1 MSAFL
6 KNFQF
11 VWIGICLITGISFM
25 ACGAIETTEEQ
36 SQKLNYSLENPS
48 LKNIFNLQEQQN
60 LDSLLY
66 FLQSE
71 DVNLRYAAAK
81 AFASFQSKD
90 ASKALAPYLKDT
102 LTEIRSAV
110 AYALGQIGDPE
121 NQNTLIQG
129 IAYDDPEGRQESN
142 AQILEA
148 VGKTADESILK
159 FLATATDGYTKDDPI
174 AVLGRARGIYRF
186 ALRGLTVPEGT
197 QLMASYA
204 ANPDFQTE
212 VRVIA
217 ANYLLRAK
225 DINVNPHLDLIQA
238 TLDNETNPNI
248 RMALVIAMGKSKLKS
263 AADYLINML
272 KSEEDYRVRNNII
285 RAFSN
290 FDYKDVNAAVK
301 DHLKDPQ
308 IQVANSAA
316 DYFVNKG
323 NLNGALAYRSWSKES
338 YPKSV
343 KYKLYKAANKFLPD
357 FYAITKNNINKE
369 LKTLFK
375 TEPSKYIKKEILN
388 AMTESPDNLNFIFN
402 EAFKSKD
409 PVLKSSAA
417 DAIGQMLKNTAIPKT
432 MTRSSY
438 ANLKNRIFNYLKQ
451 MMASSDVGAQAIV
464 ASLFSDKENYFN
476 GLIKSSSFLNAALEK
491 LQLPRDVETYNEIVK
506 AINLHN
512 PEATIKT
519 HTPTFNHPI
528 DWELFDQLGA
538 EPIATI
544 HTERG
549 IIKVKLFKEHA
560 PGSVVNFVSL
570 ARDKYYDNKVFH
582 RVVPNFVVQAGCSRG
597 DGYGS
602 LDYSIRSELNNAY
615 YDDEGYIGMAS
626 AGLHTESTQWFITH
640 SPTPHLDGRYTLFGK
655 VVEGMDVVHALEI
668 GDKINTI
675 NIAE

>member
-6 KNFQF
+6 RNFQLL
-11 VWIGICLITGISFM
+11 WIVIFLVSGISFLGCELNE
-25 ACGAIETTEEQ
+25 AEE
-36 SQKLNYSLENPS
+36 SQIQELDYS
-48 LKNIFNLQEQQN
+48 LKNASLKKVFNLQEQQN

-66 FLQSE
+66 YLQSE

-81 AFASFQSKD
+81 AFASFQTQE

-121 NQNTLIQG
+121 NQNALIQG
-129 IAYDDPEGRQESN
+129 IEYYDPVGRQESN

-148 VGKTADESILK
+148 VGKTADKSILQ
-159 FLATATDGYTKDDPI
+159 FLATATDGYTKNDVA

-204 ANPDFQTE
+204 ANPDYPTD

-225 DINVNPHLDLIQA
+225 DINVNPHLDLIKA
-238 TLDNETNPNI
+238 TLDNENNPNI
-248 RMALVIAMGKSKLKS
+248 RMALVIAMGKSKSKS

-290 FDYKDVNAAVK
+290 FNYKDVNTAVK
-301 DHLKDPQ
+301 EHLKDPNV
-308 IQVANSAA
+308 QVANTAA
-316 DYFVNKG
+316 DYFINKG

-357 FYAITKNNINKE
+357 FYAITKTNINKE

-375 TEPSKYIKKEILN
+375 TEPSNYIKKEILN
-388 AMTESPDNLNFIFN
+388 AMSESPDNLNFIFN
-402 EAFKSKD
+402 EAFKSEH

-417 DAIGQMLKNTAIPKT
+417 EAIGQMLKNPAIPKT

-438 ANLKNRIFNYLKQ
+438 ANLKNRMYNYLKQ

-464 ASLFSDKENYFN
+464 ATLFSDEENYFK
-476 GLIKSSSFLNAALEK
+476 GLIKESSFLNTALEK

-506 AINLHN
+506 AIKLHN
-512 PEATIKT
+512 PDAAVDM
-519 HTPTFNHPI
+519 HTPKFNHPI
-528 DWELFDQLGA
+528 DWDLFDQLGD
-538 EPIATI
+538 EPIASINTDK
-544 HTERG
+544 G

-570 ARDKYYDNKVFH
+570 ARDKYYDDKVFH

-602 LDYSIRSELNNAY
+602 LDYSIRSELNTSY

-655 VVEGMDVVHALEI
+655 VLEGMDVVHALEI
-668 GDKINTI
+668 GDKINSI

>member
-6 KNFQF
+6 RNFQLL
-11 VWIGICLITGISFM
+11 WIVIFLVSGISFLGCELNE
-25 ACGAIETTEEQ
+25 AEE
-36 SQKLNYSLENPS
+36 SQIQELDYS
-48 LKNIFNLQEQQN
+48 LKNASLKKVFNLQEQQN

-66 FLQSE
+66 YLQSE

-81 AFASFQSKD
+81 AFASFQSKE

-121 NQNTLIQG
+121 NQNALIQG
-129 IAYDDPEGRQESN
+129 IEYYDPVGRQESN

-148 VGKTADESILK
+148 VGKTADKSILQ
-159 FLATATDGYTKDDPI
+159 FLATATDGYTKNDVA

-204 ANPDFQTE
+204 ANPDYPTD

-225 DINVNPHLDLIQA
+225 DINVNPHLDLIKA
-238 TLDNETNPNI
+238 TLDNENNPNI
-248 RMALVIAMGKSKLKS
+248 RMALVIAMGKSKSKS

-290 FDYKDVNAAVK
+290 FNYKDVNTAVK
-301 DHLKDPQ
+301 EHLKDPNV
-308 IQVANSAA
+308 QVANTAA
-316 DYFVNKG
+316 DYFINKG

-357 FYAITKNNINKE
+357 FYAITKTNINKE

-375 TEPSKYIKKEILN
+375 TEPSNYIKKEILN
-388 AMTESPDNLNFIFN
+388 AMSESPDNLNFIFN
-402 EAFKSKD
+402 EAFKSEHL
-409 PVLKSSAA
+409 VLKSSAA
-417 DAIGQMLKNTAIPKT
+417 EAIGQMLKNPAIPKT

-438 ANLKNRIFNYLKQ
+438 ANLKNRMYNYLKQ

-464 ASLFSDKENYFN
+464 ATLFSDEENYFK
-476 GLIKSSSFLNAALEK
+476 GLIKESSFLNTALEK
-491 LQLPRDVETYNEIVK
+491 LQLPKDVETYNEIVK
-506 AINLHN
+506 AIKLHN
-512 PEATIKT
+512 PDAAVDM
-519 HTPTFNHPI
+519 HTPKFNHPI
-528 DWELFDQLGA
+528 DWDLFDQLGD
-538 EPIATI
+538 EPIASINTDK
-544 HTERG
+544 G

-570 ARDKYYDNKVFH
+570 ARDKYYDDKVFH

-602 LDYSIRSELNNAY
+602 LDYSIRSELNTSY

-655 VVEGMDVVHALEI
+655 VLEGMDVVHALEI
-668 GDKINTI
+668 GDKINSI

>member
-6 KNFQF
+6 KNFQLIG
-11 VWIGICLITGISFM
+11 IGICVITVMSFIG
-25 ACGAIETTEEQ
+25 CGAIETEDEQ
-36 SQKLNYSLENPS
+36 AQELNYTLENTS
-48 LKNIFNLQEQQN
+48 LKNVFNLQEQQN

-71 DVNLRYAAAK
+71 DVNLRYAAAR

-90 ASKALAPYLKDT
+90 ASQALSPYLKDT

-110 AYALGQIGDPE
+110 AYALGQIGDPA
-121 NQNTLIQG
+121 NQNALIQG
-129 IAYDDPEGRQESN
+129 IEYYDPIGRQESN

-148 VGKTADESILK
+148 VGKTADASILK
-159 FLATATDGYTKDDPI
+159 FLATATDGYTKDDAA

-204 ANPDFQTE
+204 ANPEFSTD

-225 DINVNPHLDLIQA
+225 DIDVNPHLDLIKA

-263 AADYLINML
+263 SADYLINML

-290 FDYKDVNAAVK
+290 FNYKDVNAAVK
-301 DHLKDPQ
+301 DQLKDPQ
-308 IQVANSAA
+308 VQVANSAA

-357 FYAITKNNINKE
+357 FYEITKNNINKE
-369 LKTLFK
+369 LKTLYRN
-375 TEPSKYIKKEILN
+375 EPSNYVKKDILN
-388 AMTESPDNLNFIFN
+388 ALTESPDNLNFIFN
-402 EAFKSKD
+402 EAFKSEH

-417 DAIGQMLKNTAIPKT
+417 EAIGQMLKNPAIPKT
-432 MTRSSY
+432 MTRGSY

-464 ASLFSDKENYFN
+464 ATLFSDEENYFN
-476 GLIKSSSFLNAALEK
+476 GLIKESSFLNTALDK

-506 AINLHN
+506 AIKLHN
-512 PEATIKT
+512 PDATVKS
-519 HTPTFNHPI
+519 HTPAFNHPI
-528 DWELFDQLGA
+528 DWELYDQLGA
-538 EPIATI
+538 EPVTTI
-544 HTERG
+544 NTDRG
-549 IIKVKLFKEHA
+549 NIKVQLYKEHA
-560 PGSVVNFVSL
+560 PSSVVNFVSL

-655 VVEGMDVVHALEI
+655 VIEGMDVVHALEI